1 MIIRKF
7 VVVYSRVRVRK
18 NVIVRRKGRY
28 MGYGKRKGIVNVRM
42 LVKVLWMRRMRVLRR
57 FFKRYREV
65 KKIDKYL

>member
-1 MIIRKF
+1 
-7 VVVYSRVRVRK
+7 
-18 NVIVRRKGRY
+18 